1 MYLSRMPEKR
11 YNGTVKT
18 GKILISVLMVIF
30 LFAGAT
36 GVAYSGTMMGHDMDA
51 MAGCP
56 LMGHSAVVCNMSLL
70 DHLTQWQNQ
79 FAFISVQNTLL
90 VLLLLLTLALCVTLT
105 STAWPRLVRSAQIW
119 RVADDT
125 PTTAYTLLRALAL
138 LEHSPTLA

>member
-1 MYLSRMPEKR
+1 MHLQ
-11 YNGTVKT
+11 KT
-18 GKILISVLMVIF
+18 LITLLVIVLLLVG
-30 LFAGAT
+30 AGGA
-36 GVAYSGTMMGHDMDA
+36 AYSGMMMGHGTDDTVV
-51 MAGCP
+51 CP

-90 VLLLLLTLALCVTLT
+90 VLLFLLTLALCVTLT
-105 STAWPRLVRSAQIW
+105 STAWPRPVRSAQIW

>member
-1 MYLSRMPEKR
+1 MHLQ
-11 YNGTVKT
+11 KT
-18 GKILISVLMVIF
+18 LITLLVIVLLLVG
-30 LFAGAT
+30 AGGA
-36 GVAYSGTMMGHDMDA
+36 AYSGMMMGHGTDDTVV
-51 MAGCP
+51 CP

-90 VLLLLLTLALCVTLT
+90 VLLFLLTLALCVTLT
-105 STAWPRLVRSAQIW
+105 STAWPRPVRSAQIW

-138 LEHSPTLA
+138 LEHSPTL